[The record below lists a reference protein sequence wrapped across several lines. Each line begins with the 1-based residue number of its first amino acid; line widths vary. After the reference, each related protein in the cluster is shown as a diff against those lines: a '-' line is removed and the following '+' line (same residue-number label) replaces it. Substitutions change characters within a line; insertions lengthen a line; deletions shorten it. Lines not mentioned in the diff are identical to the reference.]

1 MANKKNTVM
10 VVDDEPQIRKL
21 LKITLESEGY
31 KVEECEDGGQAT
43 RLCGSIKPD
52 LMVLDL
58 GLPDM
63 DGKDVIDGVRTWS
76 QLPIVVCSVR
86 DADKEVVEA
95 LNRGADDYIT
105 KPFNPDVLL
114 ARIEANLRKAVTQQA
129 GEPDLTNGRIRM
141 DLVRHEVFIDGES
154 TFFTPKEYELLRYFM
169 INRGKMI
176 THKQLL
182 KDVWGPAHGDDMQYL
197 RVYVSQLR
205 EKIEMDPKNPAY
217 VITEPGIGYRMEIL
231 QLEGEAAVEEAVD
244 GVQPEGQ

>member
-1 MANKKNTVM
+1 MANKKNTIM

-31 KVEECEDGGQAT
+31 KVEDCENGGQAT

-52 LMVLDL
+52 LVILDL

-63 DGKDVIDGVRTWS
+63 DGKDVIDGIRTWS
-76 QLPIVVCSVR
+76 QMPIVVCSVR
-86 DADKEVVEA
+86 DADSEVVEA

-114 ARIEANLRKAVTQQA
+114 ARLEANLRKAVTQQA

-141 DLVRHEVFIDGES
+141 DLVRHEVYLDGE
-154 TFFTPKEYELLRYFM
+154 TCFFTPKEYELLRYFM
-169 INRGKMI
+169 IHRGKMI

-205 EKIEMDPKNPAY
+205 EKIEHDPKNPTY
-217 VITEPGIGYRMEIL
+217 VITEPGIGYRMETF
-231 QLEGEAAVEEAVD
+231 EFESAAGDE
-244 GVQPEGQ
+244 

>member
-31 KVEECEDGGQAT
+31 KVEECENGGQAT

-52 LMVLDL
+52 LMILDL

-86 DADKEVVEA
+86 DGDNEVVEA
-95 LNRGADDYIT
+95 LNRGADDYVT

-141 DLVRHEVFIDGES
+141 DLVRHEVFVDGES

-205 EKIEMDPKNPAY
+205 EKIETDPKNPTY
-217 VITEPGIGYRMEIL
+217 VITEPGIGYRMEL
-231 QLEGEAAVEEAVD
+231 LALESAPGEVE
-244 GVQPEGQ
+244 PE